1 MRGEACCGHSTCG
14 GPSVIISVLLVE
26 ELKLV
31 VMMGC
36 SWAVK
41 PLSPSEAHVVSTSS
55 EPCPVPG
62 ARDSSLYWV
71 LTSVLSKRLGEP
83 HCAESQPLTEVP
95 PWVVEGP
102 TVQACTAHL
111 FPPSHCLLTA
121 LERWDAFPGFCVPKV
136 AVHLSSSR
144 PPA

>member
-95 PWVVEGP
+95 PWTHCSSMHCP
-102 TVQACTAHL
+102 SLPSITL
-111 FPPSHCLLTA
+111 PPDCSGEMGCVSWLLCPQGGCPSVI
-121 LERWDAFPGFCVPKV
+121 F
-136 AVHLSSSR
+136 
-144 PPA
+144 